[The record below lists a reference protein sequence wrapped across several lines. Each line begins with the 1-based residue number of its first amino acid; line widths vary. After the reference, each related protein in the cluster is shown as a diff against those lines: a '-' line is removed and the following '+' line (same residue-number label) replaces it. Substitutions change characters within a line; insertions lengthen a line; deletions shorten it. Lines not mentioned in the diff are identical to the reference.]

1 MYKNFFK
8 RFIDI
13 LVSGMGLVFISPLLL
28 ILAGLVAIRLVR
40 PVVFSQVRP
49 GKQGKLFKLYKFR
62 TMTDARDDSGQ
73 LLPDDMRMTDFGR
86 KLRKTSLDEL
96 PELFNILKGDMSL
109 VGPRPF
115 LVSDIVFYTDREMRR
130 KSVLPGLTG
139 LAQISGRNN
148 LTWEE
153 KFQYDFQYVDNIS
166 FGQDMRILYRT
177 FFKVA
182 EQSDIATDGMETA
195 ERYGVYLLRK
205 GKISKEEYKKGLQKA
220 NKIVTDFDNIR

>member
-28 ILAGLVAIRLVR
+28 ILAWLVAIRLGR

>member
-1 MYKNFFK
+1 MYKIFFK

-28 ILAGLVAIRLVR
+28 ILAGLVAIRLGR

-115 LVSDIVFYTDREMRR
+115 LVSDREMHR

-166 FGQDMRILYRT
+166 FWQDMRILYRT

-205 GKISKEEYKKGLQKA
+205 GKITKEEYKKGIQKA
-220 NKIVTDFDNIR
+220 NQIVKDFDNIR